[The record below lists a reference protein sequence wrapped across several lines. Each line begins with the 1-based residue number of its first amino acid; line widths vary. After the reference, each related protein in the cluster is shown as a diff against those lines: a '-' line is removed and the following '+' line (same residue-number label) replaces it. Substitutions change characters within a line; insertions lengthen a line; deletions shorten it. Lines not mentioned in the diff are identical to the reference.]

1 MKSDSYHYII
11 NFFLLSHL
19 FTVEK
24 IESYPYLHMPKENEC
39 GKDN

>member
-11 NFFLLSHL
+11 TFSVLSYL

-24 IESYPYLHMPKENEC
+24 IESYSYLHMPKENEC
-39 GKDN
+39 EKDN